1 MERIDQTPPD
11 ATVANASLWAHYFEQ
26 EWKRWLNPL
35 GLPVAEPVAQ
45 FAETTGARIASFLTL
60 VAAGPIARLYS
71 ENAPHVT
78 PIRPAPPADDSASAD
93 PAAA

>member
-1 MERIDQTPPD
+1 MERLDSTPPD
-11 ATVANASLWAHYFEQ
+11 ATVANASLWTQYFEQ

-35 GLPVAEPVAQ
+35 GLPVADPVTQ

-71 ENAPHVT
+71 ENAPRVT
-78 PIRPAPPADDSASAD
+78 PIRPAPAVDDSASAD